1 MGILHRD
8 LASRNVLMTIGKY
21 LKVADFGLSRETE
34 DVYVSQ
40 CFSNLPFRWMAPEA
54 LTHLTYTEK
63 SDV

>member
-1 MGILHRD
+1 
-8 LASRNVLMTIGKY
+8 MTIGKY
-21 LKVADFGLSRETE
+21 LKVADFGLSRETK

-54 LTHLTYTEK
+54 LTQLTYTEK